1 MKVNELKEI
10 LERALETLDCYEDE
24 QEVRLASSTY
34 HLGHPHA
41 FLGIGGYD
49 GGYISLDEY
58 DIEEAI
64 QIAEEEDE
72 YDED

>member
-34 HLGHPHA
+34 YLGHPHA
-41 FLGIGGYD
+41 FLGISGYD
-49 GGYISLDEY
+49 GGYVSLD